1 MYFAIRKGIAL
12 TARSAAF
19 ALITAIA
26 SLPALPAVGNA
37 ASRGDLLSA
46 QDERHYRDAF
56 RWAARNNWVM
66 ATRQARQA
74 KNQLPAKVLRWM
86 ELSQGSNSASFDD
99 IVAFIDANPDWPYPN
114 LLERRA
120 EEAIDENT
128 PHDVALRWFS
138 SHPPI
143 TGDGMTAYGEALIAK
158 GDRKAG
164 EAMLRKAW
172 IAGRFNR
179 RSSRLF
185 LKQYG
190 RLFSRDDHWARLDNL
205 LWQGRHSEATPM
217 MRRVDPARAALAR
230 ARMRLRRFQG
240 GVDWAL
246 QQVPETLQ
254 NHPGLL
260 YERLRWRVRKNRD
273 NDALETL
280 GSAPADMVRP
290 ELWAKERMRLAR
302 RLLADGRVTDA
313 WRAIKDHGVTT
324 RHRAQFAE
332 AEWLAG
338 WIALRYLKED
348 REALRRFA
356 GLYDEVRFPVS
367 RSRAAYWAGR
377 AAQAGGNRRLA
388 AEWFHRAAIHP
399 TTYHGQLAALE
410 VGDRPRQPPPAD
422 TPSTAEERAF
432 QKHELVRVVRML
444 DQLGQ
449 DKRVRTFILH
459 LGEIS
464 KGQKERIL
472 AAQLARGIGRPDL
485 GVWLSRRAHR
495 KGIVLMEHGYPLVP
509 MPEGFPEKALLM
521 AIARQESNF
530 DPKAI
535 SPAGARGMMQLMPG
549 TARDTARNLKISY
562 SRGRLTSDPAYNI
575 RLGRSYLGEMLNRYN
590 ASYILAIASYN
601 AGPHNVKKWLRQNGD
616 PRETGIDPID
626 WIELIPFNET
636 RNYVQ
641 RVLSNLQVF
650 RHRLQPGKVA
660 LTLKSDLQR

>member
-1 MYFAIRKGIAL
+1 MYSVIRNGAIL
-12 TARSAAF
+12 TMLS
-19 ALITAIA
+19 TAIA
-26 SLPALPAVGNA
+26 VMVPVAATLFTPHGVSA
-37 ASRGDLLSA
+37 ASNKDLLSA

-56 RWAARNNWVM
+56 RWAGRNNWVM
-66 ATRQARQA
+66 SGRQARQA

-86 ELSQGSNSASFDD
+86 ELSQRGNSASFGE

-114 LLERRA
+114 RLERR

-128 PHDVALRWFS
+128 PNSVALRWFS

-158 GDRKAG
+158 GDQKAG
-164 EAMLRKAW
+164 EALLRRAW
-172 IAGRFNR
+172 IEGRFNR

-190 RLFSRDDHWARLDNL
+190 RLFSKDDHWARLDNL
-205 LWQGRHSEATPM
+205 LWQGRHTEARPM
-217 MRRVDPARAALAR
+217 MRRVAPDRAALAR
-230 ARMRLRRFQG
+230 ARIRLRRFQG

-246 QQVPETLQ
+246 QQVPDTLQ

-260 YERLRWRVRKNRD
+260 YERLRWRVRKKRD
-273 NDALETL
+273 DDALEVL
-280 GSAPADMVRP
+280 NKAPADLVRP
-290 ELWAKERMRLAR
+290 DLWAKERIRLTR

-324 RHRAQFAE
+324 RHRARFAE
-332 AEWLAG
+332 TEWLAG
-338 WIALRYLKED
+338 WIALRYLKEN
-348 REALRRFA
+348 REALNRFTR
-356 GLYDEVRFPVS
+356 LYGEVRFPVS

-377 AAQAGGNRRLA
+377 AAQAANNQRLA

-422 TPSTAEERAF
+422 IPNSGEERAF
-432 QKHELVRVVRML
+432 QKYELVRVVRML

-449 DKRVRTFILH
+449 HKRVRTFILR

-472 AAQLARGIGRPDL
+472 KAQLARAIGRPDL
-485 GVWLSRRAHR
+485 GVWLSRRAQR

-509 MPEGFPEKALLM
+509 MPNGFPERALLM

-530 DPKAI
+530 DPKAL

-549 TARDTARNLKISY
+549 TARDTARNLKINY

-575 RLGRSYLGEMLNRYN
+575 RLGRRYLGEMLNKFS

-601 AGPHNVKKWLRQNGD
+601 AGPNNVKKWLRQNGE
-616 PRETGIDPID
+616 PREAGIDPID

-641 RVLSNLQVF
+641 RVLGNLQVF

-660 LTLKSDLQR
+660 SILKRDLQR

>member
-1 MYFAIRKGIAL
+1 MYSVIRNCAGS
-12 TARSAAF
+12 TMRSM
-19 ALITAIA
+19 AIA
-26 SLPALPAVGNA
+26 MMAAVAGMLFLPPGALA
-37 ASRGDLLSA
+37 ASNGNLLSV
-46 QDERHYRDAF
+46 QDERHYRAAF
-56 RWAARNNWVM
+56 RWASRNNWVM
-66 ATRQARQA
+66 AAREA
-74 KNQLPAKVLRWM
+74 RKSKNRLPAKVLRWM
-86 ELSQGSNSASFDD
+86 ELSKRGNSAGFDE
-99 IVAFIDANPDWPYPN
+99 IVAFIDANPNWPYPK

-128 PHDVALRWFS
+128 PHSVALRWFS
-138 SHPPI
+138 KHPPI
-143 TGDGMTAYGEALIAK
+143 TGDGMTAYGEALIAN
-158 GDRKAG
+158 GDREAG
-164 EAMLRKAW
+164 EAMLRRAW
-172 IAGRFNR
+172 IEGRFNR

-190 RLFSRDDHWARLDNL
+190 NLISKDDHWKRLDNL
-205 LWQGRHSEATPM
+205 LWRGRHTEARPM
-217 MRRVDPARAALAR
+217 MRRVNPDQAALAR
-230 ARMRLRRFQG
+230 ARMRLRRSQG

-246 QQVPETLQ
+246 QQVPDRYR

-260 YERLRWRVRKNRD
+260 YERLRWRIRKKRED
-273 NDALETL
+273 GALEILKT
-280 GSAPADMVRP
+280 PPPDMVRP

-302 RLLADGRVTDA
+302 RLLSEVRVTDA

-338 WIALRYLKED
+338 WIALRYLKESS
-348 REALRRFA
+348 EALKRFTN
-356 GLYDEVRFPVS
+356 LYGKVRFPLS
-367 RSRAAYWAGR
+367 RTRAAYWAGR
-377 AAQAGGNRRLA
+377 AARAANRPRLA

-410 VGDRPRQPPPAD
+410 IGDRPRQPAPAD
-422 TPSTAEERAF
+422 LPNTREQQAF
-432 QKHELVRVVRML
+432 QKNELVRVVRML

-449 DKRVRTFILH
+449 HKRVRTFILR
-459 LGEIS
+459 LGAIS

-472 AAQLARGIGRPDL
+472 TAQLARAIGRPDL
-485 GVWLSRRAHR
+485 GVWLSRRAQR

-509 MPEGFPEKALLM
+509 MPDGFPERALLM

-535 SPAGARGMMQLMPG
+535 SPAGARGVMQLMPS
-549 TARDTARNLKISY
+549 TARDTARSLKISY

-575 RLGRSYLGEMLNRYN
+575 RLGRSYLGEMLNRFG

-601 AGPHNVKKWLRQNGD
+601 AGPNNVKKWLRRNGD
-616 PRETGIDPID
+616 PREAGVDPID

-641 RVLSNLQVF
+641 RVLGNLQVF
-650 RHRLQPGKVA
+650 RHRLAPGKVA
-660 LTLKSDLQR
+660 VRLKSDLQR